1 MNLTELRSR
10 ILAALDRVRW
20 LGPLALR
27 LSLGAVFVQ
36 SGWGK
41 LHGLEQ
47 VTKYFTELG
56 IPFPAFNATLASTT
70 ELVGGTL
77 IGVGRLSSPAAL
89 RLSTVMLVAIIAAG
103 RPDIDGLLTLLA
115 FIEVTSLAGFLW
127 LLVAGPGGASLDAL
141 LFRRRAS
148 TAPAV
153 LRTSPPAA

>member
-1 MNLTELRSR
+1 MDLAELRSR
-10 ILAALDRVRW
+10 LLAALDHVRW

-56 IPFPAFNATLASTT
+56 IPFPAFNATLVSTT

-77 IGVGRLSSPAAL
+77 IGLGLLTRLTAIP
-89 RLSTVMLVAIIAAG
+89 LSIVMLVAILTAR
-103 RPDIDGLLTLLA
+103 RPDIDGLLTFLA
-115 FIEVTSLAGFLW
+115 FIEVTYLAGFLW
-127 LLVAGPGGASLDAL
+127 LLVAGPGKASLDAL
-141 LFRRRAS
+141 LFRPRAS
-148 TAPAV
+148 AAQAA
-153 LRTSPPAA
+153 LRTSPPVA